1 MRGGGVRGGCVS
13 RAAPASSAPPAR
25 PGAGGPRT
33 IWSLMTLPSSSTVR
47 IFCGRGAEGRRG
59 RGMGERDERGRVRAR
74 ARGPRA
80 AGLRERPHAT
90 PFLSLKKRTH
100 KVDADGGDVGLRV
113 GVILAEGKGRAEGSG
128 ERETRR
134 GEARAPGEGG
144 GREKKK
150 ENRRHPSPPSK
161 QKKNAPQTAAAGRTC
176 PRPSRRS
183 AGAVQGGEGGGCEG
197 VRGRRP
203 RREAGGPRDS
213 ERCPLSFTRRRGRS
227 LSLPHTRVPRTPP
240 FKHGPCCPPWGV
252 PPPPPCP
259 PTLKR

>member
-1 MRGGGVRGGCVS
+1 MREGGC
-13 RAAPASSAPPAR
+13 AHAH
-25 PGAGGPRT
+25 AGHGPR
-33 IWSLMTLPSSSTVR
+33 VR
-47 IFCGRGAEGRRG
+47 
-59 RGMGERDERGRVRAR
+59 ERGR
-74 ARGPRA
+74 
-80 AGLRERPHAT
+80 T
-90 PFLSLKKRTH
+90 PPLFSLKKRTH

-113 GVILAEGKGRAEGSG
+113 GVILAEGKGRADGSG

-134 GEARAPGEGG
+134 GEARAPGGGG

-150 ENRRHPSPPSK
+150 KNRRHPSPPLLPN
-161 QKKNAPQTAAAGRTC
+161 KKKRTANRS
-176 PRPSRRS
+176 SRQDLPTPESPISRS
-183 AGAVQGGEGGGCEG
+183 CARGEGGGCEG

-227 LSLPHTRVPRTPP
+227 LSLPHTRAPRTPP
-240 FKHGPCCPPWGV
+240 FKHRPCCPPWGV